1 MSLSRRNLI
10 HAAATYAAAGLLLL
24 AGSFPVAAQSGLGA
38 VVCVGS
44 EEATPR
50 TPDPDRRFGW
60 EGVDV
65 VYRIDLAVVYRVG
78 VPLAARERIER
89 ALLSELGEHAETS
102 CAWSNPGDSH
112 VAIISYK
119 GSMGLD
125 PTPGPG
131 APRFHAYAVGYG
143 ASAEA
148 AEKNAT
154 TGNGRFATYYDGSG
168 YEVALR
174 EGWYS
179 GDAGMTA
186 GPPDLP
192 PDDVPGVFEV
202 FRDCLVCPQMVV
214 VPAGTFTMGSPE
226 SEEFRNEQEGPQ
238 HSVTIGAPFAVGV
251 FEITFAEWDAC
262 VRMGDCG
269 YTPADYRWGRG
280 RRPVFNVSWQDAQAY
295 VSWLSAH
302 TGQRYRLLSE
312 AEWEYVA
319 RAGTVTARHWGESVS
334 DRCRYANGAA
344 NRPRRIVILGTRRRA
359 ANGECDDGYRSTA
372 PVGSYEPN
380 AFGLY
385 DVLGNVSEWTQDCWN
400 DSHSGA
406 PADGRARES
415 GDCTRRVLRG
425 GSWNINAWFLRSANR
440 SNSTPVSRARYYGF
454 RVARALN

>member
-1 MSLSRRNLI
+1 MSLPPRRLI
-10 HAAATYAAAGLLLL
+10 LVWAACAAAALMLH
-24 AGSFPVAAQSGLGA
+24 AGSLPAAAQSGFGA

-44 EEATPR
+44 EQATPR

-60 EGVDV
+60 EGVAV

-78 VPLAARERIER
+78 VPLDDRERVER

-112 VAIISYK
+112 VAIVSYK

-125 PTPGPG
+125 PTPGPD
-131 APRFHAYAVGYG
+131 APRFHAYAAGYG

-148 AEKNAT
+148 AETDAT

-168 YEVALR
+168 YEVVLR
-174 EGWYS
+174 ESWNA
-179 GDAGMTA
+179 GDDGEAA
-186 GPPDLP
+186 EAPDLP
-192 PDDVPGVFEV
+192 PGQV

-226 SEEFRNEQEGPQ
+226 SEELRNEEEGPQ
-238 HSVTIGAPFAVGV
+238 HSVTIGAAFAVGV
-251 FEITFAEWDAC
+251 YEITFAEWDAC
-262 VRMGDCG
+262 VRMGGCG

-295 VSWLSAH
+295 VSWLSAQ

-312 AEWEYVA
+312 AEWEYAA
-319 RAGTVTARHWGESVS
+319 RARTLAARYWGEGITGQ
-334 DRCRYANGAA
+334 CRFANGAA
-344 NRPRRIVILGTRRRA
+344 SVPRGFRTRGPRGRVANRP
-359 ANGECDDGYRSTA
+359 CYDGYRSTA

-400 DSHSGA
+400 DSYSSA
-406 PADGRARES
+406 PTDGRSRES

-425 GSWNINAWFLRSANR
+425 GSWNTNAWFLRSANR
-440 SNSTPVSRARYYGF
+440 FHSTPVSRERYYGF
-454 RVARALN
+454 RVARTLP